1 MSTIQWVETIPSDGS
16 AVAFA
21 PTELPSHWSAV
32 ATWLNVTRLWP
43 GTGGGSQ
50 ASIGEMKNGGCL
62 AFFGAKSASSN
73 TVDWY
78 HRARAF
84 LDSGTTRLYV
94 YDSSGTYLVG
104 TPFGVEYSAA
114 TVGGQRCVL
123 VQSGSTA
130 LAAGQLSVSIPFP
143 LAYSPVVG
151 ATTGNPVVMV
161 TFSGASIVGGSTSTV
176 TGGGF
181 TSTFSYFGPATQPAS
196 TLYWT
201 AFGSALP
208 DVA

>member
-1 MSTIQWVETIPSDGS
+1 MSTIAWVETIPSDGS

-21 PTELPSHWSAV
+21 PTEFPSHWSAI
-32 ATWLNVTRLWP
+32 ATWMNGMRLWP
-43 GTGGGSQ
+43 VTGGGSE
-50 ASIGEMKNGGCL
+50 ASIGEMKNGGAL

-84 LDSGTTRLYV
+84 FDSGTTRLYT
-94 YDSSGTYLVG
+94 YDSSGTYLIG
-104 TPFGVEYSAA
+104 TPFGVDYGVAS
-114 TVGGQRCVL
+114 VGGQRFAL

-130 LAAGQLSVSIPFP
+130 VAAGVLSLTIPFP
-143 LAYSPVVG
+143 LAYSPVG
-151 ATTGNPVVMV
+151 QTGLPVVMV
-161 TFSGASIVGGSTSTV
+161 TFSGASIVGGSASTV